1 MNHYSPEFFKI
12 QREGSSR
19 SAKEVVPLVV
29 ELVQPQSVVDVGC
42 GVGTWL
48 SEFLKQGV
56 ADIQGIDGE
65 YVEKKMLKIPPE
77 KFLASNITEPI
88 RFNRKFDLVVCL
100 EVAEHL
106 PAEYADLLV
115 DSLAALGPV
124 ILFSAAIPFQGGVHH
139 VNEQWPDYWA
149 SRFQKRNFTLV
160 DCLRPKIWH
169 NEKVQ
174 ICYRQNTFLF
184 VHHDHLTTHPTL
196 KGEFEKSRPS
206 PMALV
211 HPLQYLSI
219 CDLSNVRLKRIF
231 FQMPRRLLQSAKR
244 LFQKREGN

>member
-1 MNHYSPEFFKI
+1 MTYYTPEFFKI
-12 QREGSSR
+12 QKEGSLR
-19 SAKEVVPLVV
+19 SAEEVVPLVV

-48 SEFLKQGV
+48 SVFLKHGI
-56 ADIQGIDGE
+56 ADIQGIDGA
-65 YVEKKMLKIPPE
+65 YVEKKMLKIPLE
-77 KFLASNITEPI
+77 KFLAANITEPI
-88 RFNRKFDLVVCL
+88 RLNRKFDLVVCL

-106 PAEYADLLV
+106 PAKYADFLV

-160 DCLRPKIWH
+160 DSLRHKIWQ

-184 VHHDHLTTHPTL
+184 VHHDRLRSHPPL
-196 KGEFEKSRPS
+196 QRELEKNCSS
-206 PMALV
+206 PITLV

-231 FQMPRRLLQSAKR
+231 SQMPKRLLQSAKR
-244 LFQKREGN
+244 LFQKREGD